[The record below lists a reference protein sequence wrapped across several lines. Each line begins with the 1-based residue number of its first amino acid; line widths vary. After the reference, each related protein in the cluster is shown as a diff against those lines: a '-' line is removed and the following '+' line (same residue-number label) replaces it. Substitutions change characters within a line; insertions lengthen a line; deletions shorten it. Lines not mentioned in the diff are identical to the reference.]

1 MPQFDVISIGAATI
15 DTIVKSKDFKLV
27 KNAEFNTG
35 MAICEMYG
43 SKTELDD
50 FFVSSG
56 GGATNSA
63 CSLSH
68 FGLKTNC
75 ISAIGNDVFSEFIYD
90 DLTKFGVDTQ
100 NLIIKKGEKT
110 AFSVILTAPD
120 GGRTVLVY
128 RGVSKGLNLE
138 QIKNLN
144 IDTTWVYLTNLGL
157 TSKNAFEVIDYLTN
171 KGIKIF
177 WNPGINEL
185 NTKDLANFKNIEI
198 LSLNIEEAAHLSGI
212 KMDDTK
218 QIIKFLAEKVTAKT
232 ILLTLGEKGAFYIN
246 KKNVVHCSSLKVKV
260 ENTVG
265 AGDAFGSGF
274 LYARIKNQTP
284 EESLKWG
291 IKNSLSVIQKPGAKE
306 GFATNFEGTEKLLT
320 KSL

>member
-1 MPQFDVISIGAATI
+1 MPQFDVISIGAATV

-27 KNAEFNTG
+27 KSSDFETG

-63 CSLSH
+63 CSLAH
-68 FGLKTNC
+68 FGLNVSC
-75 ISAIGNDVFSEFIYD
+75 ISAIGNDIFSEFVFD
-90 DLTKFGVDTQ
+90 DLSLYKVDTD
-100 NLIIKKGEKT
+100 NLIIKKGVKT

-128 RGVSKGLNLE
+128 RGPSKGLNVE
-138 QIKNLN
+138 QVKVQNLN
-144 IDTTWVYLTNLGL
+144 TKWAYLTNLG
-157 TSKNAFEVIDYLTN
+157 TDSKNAFEVIDLLHSLE
-171 KGIKIF
+171 IKIF

-185 NTKDLANFKNIEI
+185 DIKDLPKFKDINT
-198 LSLNIEEAAHLSGI
+198 LSLNLEEAAHLSGI
-212 KMDDTK
+212 KMTDSK
-218 QIIKFLAEKVTAKT
+218 AILKFLVERVPAK
-232 ILLTLGEKGAFYIN
+232 IKLLTLGEKGAFYIKD
-246 KKNVVHCSSLKVKV
+246 KKIIHISSLKVSV

-274 LYARIKNQTP
+274 LYGIIQDKTP
-284 EESLKWG
+284 EDCLKWG
-291 IKNSLSVIQKPGAKE
+291 VKNSLSVIQKPGAKE
-306 GFATNFEGTEKLLT
+306 GFLKNYKDIPDLKVKVL
-320 KSL
+320 